1 MNAEEIVAA
10 VGKGLRNAL
19 LTNRNFLGIEQG
31 CVVNADIRPEYL
43 MTVKLAQE
51 LAAADHVVVPE
62 ASMKKLRN
70 HARALARHKAL
81 GKGDK
86 AREAA
91 VREALNQENYD
102 FGTERIDILVRG
114 SSVLEPPLLLV
125 ENKLGV
131 KNADGVIKDIDRVVT
146 LLGMYKR
153 AGLLDRYHIYGAV
166 VFHAMEEQGTAISLE
181 EFAADILRRIAN
193 HLDLLRPQHPP
204 LKIKAG
210 LLSDSLIQGSASAFE
225 EDHEDG
231 TREMIFQRDQYA
243 FQAGLVLIGNAPDVI
258 SVRF

>member
-1 MNAEEIVAA
+1 MNADEIVAA
-10 VGKGLRNAL
+10 VGRGVKNAL
-19 LTNRNFLGIEQG
+19 LMNRHFLGIDEG
-31 CVVNADIRPEYL
+31 DTRNADIRPEYL
-43 MTVKLAQE
+43 MTVKIAEQLP
-51 LAAADHVVVPE
+51 AADHVVELE
-62 ASMKKLRN
+62 APMKQIRD
-70 HARALARHKAL
+70 HARALARYLNHVARMKNQASRYL
-81 GKGDK
+81 DGLKDMFFGK
-86 AREAA
+86 
-91 VREALNQENYD
+91 
-102 FGTERIDILVRG
+102 ERIDILVRM
-114 SSVLEPPLLLV
+114 PDKQPLLFL
-125 ENKLGV
+125 EAKLGV